1 MTWLPFARARSSRIW
16 IALPVLYPLCTAV
29 LHFIPAAHVLCR
41 YHIGI
46 IWGPDIHVGKVPA
59 PVLDLVGLVDDACT
73 TAGPSPSSV
82 STVSEPVSQA
92 TSPVSACAPQDAV
105 KTADAV
111 PAAVPTVAAVASVP
125 AAAAVAEVD
134 EKKTSQTQDYKAVM
148 LPLQFGELSAI
159 PNHHWLLNPDASAKV
174 SFATS

>member
-1 MTWLPFARARSSRIW
+1 MGA
-16 IALPVLYPLCTAV
+16 
-29 LHFIPAAHVLCR
+29 
-41 YHIGI
+41 
-46 IWGPDIHVGKVPA
+46 DIHVVKVPM

-82 STVSEPVSQA
+82 SAVAEPVSQA
-92 TSPVSACAPQDAV
+92 TSPVSACDSQHAV

-159 PNHHWLLNPDASAKV
+159 PNHHWLLNPDASAKA
-174 SFATS
+174 SFTIR